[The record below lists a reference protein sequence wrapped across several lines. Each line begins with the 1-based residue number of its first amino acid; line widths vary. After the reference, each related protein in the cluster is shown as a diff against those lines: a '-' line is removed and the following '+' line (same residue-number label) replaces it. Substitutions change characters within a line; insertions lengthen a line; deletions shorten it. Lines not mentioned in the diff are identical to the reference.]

1 MDVLKTLE
9 NFDSSI
15 KEAESIIKSLK
26 NKRIEWCR
34 QNNKEIKKLF
44 PIKNKIYQIIELPDE
59 YPFRDLEDDVYYFR
73 PKNIIFNP
81 ANQFNYINEVYP
93 FVKGQVLDYNLKEVE
108 RSYGHSE
115 ICITNI
121 KEIEYSDS
129 LDKKSNL
136 FTKVYVMIDK
146 NTGYY
151 KIGRSKNPLRRERT
165 LQSEKPTIEM
175 LFNYDARVKDEKLL
189 HDIFKQKRVRGEWFD
204 LNGSDLIKIREYFD
218 FN

>member
-1 MDVLKTLE
+1 MDVLKSLE
-9 NFDSSI
+9 NFAFSI
-15 KEAESIIKSLK
+15 KEAESIIKNIK

-34 QNNKEIKKLF
+34 ENKKEIKKLY
-44 PIKNKIYQIIELPDE
+44 PIKNKIYQIIKLPDE

-73 PKNIIFNP
+73 PKNMIFNP

-93 FVKGQVLDYNLKEVE
+93 FVKGQVLDYNLKDVGS
-108 RSYGHSE
+108 SYGGYE

-121 KEIEYSDS
+121 KEIEYSES
-129 LDKKSNL
+129 LDIKSNL

-151 KIGRSKNPLRRERT
+151 KIGRSKNPLRREKT